1 MSNPPK
7 ERNSVM
13 MVRRKLATLA
23 LSAAFLMTG
32 CAPLQMQAVTDSPS
46 SVSTETPAVVSDK
59 PITPAKV
66 KQNQYVLLSARMHTR
81 EVKQD
86 GKEPKFVTVVTYT
99 VRDQNGVLHT
109 DTVLRSMVKVI
120 VEDIDYGLAYGS
132 DSQLMLG
139 ELTFVVPKDGVG
151 KGIDL
156 VNVAD

>member
-1 MSNPPK
+1 
-7 ERNSVM
+7 M
-13 MVRRKLATLA
+13 MIRRKFATLA

-32 CAPLQMQAVTDSPS
+32 CAPLQMQAVTDTPS
-46 SVSTETPAVVSDK
+46 SASTETPSSASSETLAVVSDK

-109 DTVLRSMVKVI
+109 DTVLRSMVKVV
-120 VEDIDYGLAYGS
+120 VEDMDYGLAYGS

>member
-1 MSNPPK
+1 M
-7 ERNSVM
+7 
-13 MVRRKLATLA
+13 
-23 LSAAFLMTG
+23 
-32 CAPLQMQAVTDSPS
+32 
-46 SVSTETPAVVSDK
+46 
-59 PITPAKV
+59 
-66 KQNQYVLLSARMHTR
+66 KQNQYILLSARMHTR

-109 DTVLRSMVKVI
+109 DTVLRSMVKVV
-120 VEDIDYGLAYGS
+120 VEDMDYGLAYGS

>member
-1 MSNPPK
+1 
-7 ERNSVM
+7 M
-13 MVRRKLATLA
+13 MIRKVATLA

-32 CAPLQMQAVTDSPS
+32 CAPLQMQAVTETPS
-46 SVSTETPAVVSDK
+46 STSTETPAVVSDK
-59 PITPAKV
+59 PITPAKA
-66 KQNQYVLLSARMHTR
+66 KENQYVLLSARMHTR

-86 GKEPKFVTVVTYT
+86 GKESKFVTVVTYT

-109 DTVLRSMVKVI
+109 DTVLRSMVKVV
-120 VEDIDYGLAYGS
+120 VEDMDYGLAYGS

>member
-1 MSNPPK
+1 
-7 ERNSVM
+7 M
-13 MVRRKLATLA
+13 MIRRKFATLA

-32 CAPLQMQAVTDSPS
+32 CAPLQMQAVTDTPS
-46 SVSTETPAVVSDK
+46 SASTETPSSASTETPAVVSDK

-81 EVKQD
+81 EVKRD
-86 GKEPKFVTVVTYT
+86 GKESKFITVVTYT

-109 DTVLRSMVKVI
+109 DTVLRSMVKVV
-120 VEDIDYGLAYGS
+120 VEDMDYGLAYGS

>member
-1 MSNPPK
+1 
-7 ERNSVM
+7 M
-13 MVRRKLATLA
+13 MIRRKFATLA

-32 CAPLQMQAVTDSPS
+32 CAPLQMQAVTDTPS
-46 SVSTETPAVVSDK
+46 SASTETPSSASSETPAVVSDK

-86 GKEPKFVTVVTYT
+86 GKESKFITVVTYT

-109 DTVLRSMVKVI
+109 DTVLRSMVKVV
-120 VEDIDYGLAYGS
+120 VEDMDYGLAYGS

-139 ELTFVVPKDGVG
+139 ELTFIVPKDGVG

>member
-1 MSNPPK
+1 
-7 ERNSVM
+7 M
-13 MVRRKLATLA
+13 MIRRKVATLA

-32 CAPLQMQAVTDSPS
+32 CAPTQMQTVTDTPS
-46 SVSTETPAVVSDK
+46 SASTETPEVSDK

-66 KQNQYVLLSARMHTR
+66 KQNQYILLSARMHTR

-99 VRDQNGVLHT
+99 VRDQNGALHT
-109 DTVLRSMVKVI
+109 DAVLRSMVKVI

>member
-1 MSNPPK
+1 
-7 ERNSVM
+7 M
-13 MVRRKLATLA
+13 MVRRKFATLA

-32 CAPLQMQAVTDSPS
+32 CAPLQLQAVTDTPASA
-46 SVSTETPAVVSDK
+46 STETPAIVSDK

-66 KQNQYVLLSARMHTR
+66 KQ
-81 EVKQD
+81 D
-86 GKEPKFVTVVTYT
+86 GKESKFVTVVTYT
-99 VRDQNGVLHT
+99 VRDQNGVLRT
-109 DTVLRSMVKVI
+109 DTVLRSMVKVV
-120 VEDIDYGLAYGS
+120 VEDMDYGLAYGS

>member
-1 MSNPPK
+1 
-7 ERNSVM
+7 M
-13 MVRRKLATLA
+13 MIRRKFATLA

-32 CAPLQMQAVTDSPS
+32 CAPLQMQAVTDTPS
-46 SVSTETPAVVSDK
+46 SASTETPSSASSETPAVVSDK

-86 GKEPKFVTVVTYT
+86 GKESKFITVVTYT

-109 DTVLRSMVKVI
+109 DTVLRSMVKVV
-120 VEDIDYGLAYGS
+120 VEDMDYGLAYGS

-139 ELTFVVPKDGVG
+139 ELTFMVPKDGVG

>member
-1 MSNPPK
+1 
-7 ERNSVM
+7 M
-13 MVRRKLATLA
+13 MIRKVATLA

-32 CAPLQMQAVTDSPS
+32 CAPLQMQAVTETPS
-46 SVSTETPAVVSDK
+46 STSTE
-59 PITPAKV
+59 TPAKV

-86 GKEPKFVTVVTYT
+86 GKESKFVTVVTYT

-109 DTVLRSMVKVI
+109 DTVLRSMVKVV